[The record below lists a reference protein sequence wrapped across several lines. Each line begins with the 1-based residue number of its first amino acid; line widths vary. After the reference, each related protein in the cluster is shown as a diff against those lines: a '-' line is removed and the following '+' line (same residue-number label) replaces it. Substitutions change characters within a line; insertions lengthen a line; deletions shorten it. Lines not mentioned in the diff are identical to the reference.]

1 MEKPNLNLCMGC
13 MRPISKNA
21 VICPHCAYNAQSEQ
35 RSPYLK
41 KGTILKENYIVGK
54 LLTSASDCSTY
65 IGYDF
70 SQGKTVRVV
79 EFLPEKLI
87 SRKSGETEITVKGQY
102 KELYSSCLSSF
113 ISLWK
118 TIGEIGNPLAVD
130 EVYDVFE
137 SGNTAYAICE
147 YTEGITLRDFFDA
160 RNKCFSWSEAYRA
173 LLPIMSAVS
182 RLHHMGTVH
191 AEISPATI
199 YVTKDGNFRLS
210 GFAIPQ
216 SHGSVPELNRLPVG
230 GYAPIER
237 FDDPQLLSP
246 ASDVYSLACIFYTA
260 VTGNIPIS
268 AQKRITDSPVS
279 LPPEIEKRI
288 SPEAVEAF
296 RQAMQVFPASRLKTV
311 EELIRSF
318 GCEEIEPKKE
328 KPAVLTVKPSAEPAQ
343 KKSEPIAPVTAEPPT
358 KEKESSIL
366 GIIVKS
372 FVSVIIIA
380 ALVFTTLYTTV
391 LYKRVE
397 IPFYDNL
404 FGSFSFLP
412 MNMESEEVTTVNAP
426 EQTTEIEFV
435 SVADFTAL
443 SYEYIKQNAIF
454 AQNYDLVYEF
464 QYSDIYEKNVIIS
477 QSIPAGEDVEIGT
490 TVTIYVSR
498 GKQAVVLRDVVGMN
512 YDSAYSILTAD
523 GFVVLK
529 RNLKNDSTQTSGEV
543 YTMSLV
549 AGLEFEYGTEVVLS
563 VWE

>member
-1 MEKPNLNLCMGC
+1 MGC
-13 MRPISKNA
+13 MRPISENA
-21 VICPHCAYNAQSEQ
+21 VICPHCAYNSQSVQ
-35 RSPYLK
+35 QAPYLK
-41 KGTILKENYIVGK
+41 KGTVLKENYIVGK
-54 LLTSASDCSTY
+54 LLSASSDCTTY
-65 IGYDF
+65 IGYDCAK
-70 SQGKTVRVV
+70 SRTVKVI

-87 SRKSGETEITVKGQY
+87 TRQTGKTEITVKENY
-102 KELYSSCLSSF
+102 KELYGVCLSSF
-113 ISLWK
+113 VNLWK

-130 EVYDVFE
+130 EVYDIFN

-160 RNKCFSWSEAYRA
+160 RGRCFSWSEAYHA

-182 RLHHMGTVH
+182 KLHHMGTVH

-199 YVTKDGNFRLS
+199 YVTKDGKFRLS
-210 GFAIPQ
+210 GFGIPQ

-237 FDDPQLLSP
+237 YDDPQLLS
-246 ASDVYSLACIFYTA
+246 ASSDVYSLACIFYTA
-260 VTGNIPIS
+260 VTGEVPMN
-268 AQKRITDSPVS
+268 AQKRITDSAIS
-279 LPPEIEKRI
+279 LPLEIQKRI

-296 RQAMQVFPASRLKTV
+296 RQAVQVFPASRLKTV
-311 EELIRSF
+311 EELINSF
-318 GCEEIEPKKE
+318 GCKEIEPVEFVSKKE
-328 KPAVLTVKPSAEPAQ
+328 EPNVLLSGYDVKPSP
-343 KKSEPIAPVTAEPPT
+343 TNTEPPASVT
-358 KEKESSIL
+358 YEPPSEEKESSVL
-366 GIIVKS
+366 GIIIKS

-380 ALVFTTLYTTV
+380 ALIFTTLYTTF
-391 LYKRVE
+391 LYKKID

-404 FGSFSFLP
+404 LGSFSFLP
-412 MNMESEEVTTVNAP
+412 MNIESEEDTAATTEA
-426 EQTTEIEFV
+426 QTTSPEIV

-464 QYSDIYEKNVIIS
+464 QYSDTYKKNEIIS
-477 QSIPAGEDVEIGT
+477 QSIPAGEDVEVGT
-490 TVTIYVSR
+490 TITIYVSR
-498 GKQAVVLRDVVGMN
+498 GKRSVVLRDVIGMN
-512 YDSAYSILTAD
+512 YDSAYAILTED

-529 RNLKNDSTQTSGEV
+529 RNLKNDGTQTSGEV